1 LLLLGARRHVDHDTR
16 IRIRDLGGT
25 NLDWPYLLVQARRHG
40 VATLLYFNLRSVG
53 VQAHAM
59 DDLAIL
65 FRASAG
71 HNLHLLGELLTVLD
85 DLEQHQIAAIPFKGP
100 VLAVT
105 AFGDVSLRE
114 FSDLDLLVQEP
125 DLASARNRLAQL
137 GFRCIHHRDWI
148 EPYVRFGHELDFISP
163 AEEFQIDLQWC
174 FAKKWLAFPLD
185 LKEVWAQSIFISL
198 GGRMVR
204 QPCLED
210 SLMILCGHGYRHMWS
225 CLKWISDV
233 AAFIHAFGS
242 RLRWERLID
251 QARLS
256 GGLRI
261 LGLGLWLAQE
271 VGGAPVPRSAAQIL
285 RDRQIPALGAR
296 GNRASICRL

>member
-1 LLLLGARRHVDHDTR
+1 
-16 IRIRDLGGT
+16 
-25 NLDWPYLLVQARRHG
+25 
-40 VATLLYFNLRSVG
+40 
-53 VQAHAM
+53 
-59 DDLAIL
+59 
-65 FRASAG
+65 
-71 HNLHLLGELLTVLD
+71 
-85 DLEQHQIAAIPFKGP
+85 
-100 VLAVT
+100 
-105 AFGDVSLRE
+105 
-114 FSDLDLLVQEP
+114 
-125 DLASARNRLAQL
+125 
-137 GFRCIHHRDWI
+137 
-148 EPYVRFGHELDFISP
+148 
-163 AEEFQIDLQWC
+163 
-174 FAKKWLAFPLD
+174 
-185 LKEVWAQSIFISL
+185 
-198 GGRMVR
+198 MVR

-285 RDRQIPALGAR
+285 RDRQIPALGHEVIAHLFADSKPIDPHGSSGWFAR
-296 GNRASICRL
+296 IAFHLRARERIREKLPLATPLLGHAAYYARRHARHYARRLLSLRLCRN